1 MDIKSADIS
10 ISNNNCNCNKLRT
23 ADASSYSVTLLHL
36 GCECRT
42 ASTTVGHALSPE
54 RSLHFWSSCLPQHKR
69 QQMAPRLRLFEC
81 DRSPGRRHTSP

>member
-36 GCECRT
+36 GSEKSNGIDHSGARPL
-42 ASTTVGHALSPE
+42 AREVIAL
-54 RSLHFWSSCLPQHKR
+54 LV
-69 QQMAPRLRLFEC
+69 
-81 DRSPGRRHTSP
+81 

>member
-36 GCECRT
+36 GSEKSDGEKNQLFGGGGYSFT
-42 ASTTVGHALSPE
+42 IIAFKLG
-54 RSLHFWSSCLPQHKR
+54 CLEPFV
-69 QQMAPRLRLFEC
+69 L
-81 DRSPGRRHTSP
+81 PG